1 MPIFRRKPLSWTP
14 CAAALLCLALL
25 PAAFAANSG
34 LPKGMKL
41 PKDVKVPNDTPV
53 AIYLPAGDLGS
64 RFYVS
69 TIGTW
74 AYPGKSLDDA
84 RTTLGGQLFPQMQ
97 AVKLTD
103 SGAFAD
109 GRYGLLIAINP
120 TWKIAAG
127 QLSLT
132 MDYRVY
138 DATGTKVLDSSKVQS
153 VGLHSSGMLGGFP
166 NAALRTTQLVL
177 IDVLLKL
184 KPNAEKYPAIAEIPA
199 IDRELLID
207 RKKAVTTGTAF
218 YINKS
223 GQMITAAHVLRDC
236 LVLEAQKDGV
246 TLPLKLNASS
256 NLLDLAVVDSG
267 KPTDRALPLRIGQVL
282 TLGEG
287 VTNVGY
293 PLQGLLADSPNLT
306 RGNVS
311 ARAGMKGSVGLFQ
324 FSAPIQPGSSGG
336 PVVSDGGELL
346 GVTVSSLNAA
356 ALIKD
361 GLLPQNVNFA
371 LEARYAAM
379 FLRDSNIDFV
389 EVKPKE
395 NGSMTIANEAALGAV
410 LQLSCYQ

>member
-1 MPIFRRKPLSWTP
+1 MPTIRRKPLLWNLWV
-14 CAAALLCLALL
+14 AAFSCLVVL
-25 PAAFAANSG
+25 PAAFAAKSA
-34 LPKGMKL
+34 LPKGVKL
-41 PKDVKVPNDTPV
+41 PKDVPVPNDTPV
-53 AIYLPAGDLGS
+53 AIYLPANDLGQ

-69 TIGTW
+69 SIGAW
-74 AYPGKSLDDA
+74 AYPGKSLNDA
-84 RTTLGGQLFPQMQ
+84 RRDLGGQLFPQMKT
-97 AVKLTD
+97 VSLTD
-103 SGAFAD
+103 AGNFAD
-109 GRYGLLIAINP
+109 GDYGLLIAINP
-120 TWKIAAG
+120 TWNIASG

-132 MDYRVY
+132 MDYKVY
-138 DATGTKVLDSSKVQS
+138 DGSARKVLEGSQVQT
-153 VGLHSSGMLGGFP
+153 VALHSPGPLGGFP
-166 NAALRTTQLVL
+166 NAALRTMQFVFA
-177 IDVLLKL
+177 DVLAKL
-184 KPNAEKYPAIAEIPA
+184 KPSAATYPATAQMTN

-207 RKKAVTTGTAF
+207 RKKAVNTGTAF

-246 TLPLKLNASS
+246 TMRLKAKVSS
-256 NLLDLAVVDSG
+256 NLLDLAVVDSD
-267 KPTDRALPLRIGQVL
+267 KPTDRALPLRIGQTI

-346 GVTVSSLNAA
+346 GVTVSSLNAG
-356 ALIKD
+356 ALIKE

-379 FLRDSNIDFV
+379 FLRDSHIDFA
-389 EVKPKE
+389 EVSPRAD
-395 NGSMTIANEAALGAV
+395 GSMNIANEAALGAV

>member
-1 MPIFRRKPLSWTP
+1 MPILHRKSWL
-14 CAAALLCLALL
+14 AALVCLAVL
-25 PAAFAANSG
+25 PAAFAAKSS
-34 LPKGMKL
+34 LPKGVKL

-53 AIYLPAGDLGS
+53 AIYLPANDLGT

-69 TIGTW
+69 SIGAW
-74 AYPGKSLDDA
+74 AYPGKSLEDA
-84 RTTLGGQLFPQMQ
+84 RREVGGQVFPQMKPV
-97 AVKLTD
+97 ALD
-103 SGAFAD
+103 ESGSFKE
-109 GRYGLLIAINP
+109 GTYGLLVAINP
-120 TWKIAAG
+120 TWNIASG

-132 MDYRVY
+132 MDYKVY
-138 DATGTKVLDSSKVQS
+138 DAAAQKLLEGSQVQS
-153 VGLHSSGMLGGFP
+153 VGLHSSGPLGGFP
-166 NAALRTTQLVL
+166 NAALRTLQLVL
-177 IDVLLKL
+177 VDVLARLT
-184 KPNAEKYPAIAEIPA
+184 PNAQKFPATAQLSA

-207 RKKAVTTGTAF
+207 RKKAVNTGTAF

-236 LVLEAQKDGV
+236 LVLEAQKDGAV
-246 TLPLKLNASS
+246 LPLKVKASS
-256 NLLDLAVVDSG
+256 SLLDLAVVDSG
-267 KPTDRALPLRIGQVL
+267 KPTDRALPMRIGQTI

-371 LEARYAAM
+371 LEAKYAAM
-379 FLRDSNIDFV
+379 FLRDSKIDFI
-389 EVKPKE
+389 EVKPRD
-395 NGSMTIANEAALGAV
+395 NGSMTLANDAALGAV

>member
-1 MPIFRRKPLSWTP
+1 MPIIRRKPILRP
-14 CAAALLCLALL
+14 CVAALLCLALL
-25 PAAFAANSG
+25 PAAFAAKSA

-53 AIYLPAGDLGS
+53 AIYLPANDLGT

-69 TIGTW
+69 TIGAW

-84 RTTLGGQLFPQMQ
+84 RSTVGGQLFPQMQ

-103 SGAFAD
+103 SGAFVEGA
-109 GRYGLLIAINP
+109 YGLLIAINP
-120 TWKIAAG
+120 TWNITAG

-132 MDYRVY
+132 MDYKVY
-138 DATGTKVLDSSKVQS
+138 DAGAKKVFEGSQMQS
-153 VGLHSSGMLGGFP
+153 VGLHSSGPLGGFP
-166 NAALRTTQLVL
+166 NAALRTTQLVMVE
-177 IDVLLKL
+177 VLAAL
-184 KPNAEKYPAIAEIPA
+184 KPNAEKYPATGQVSN

-218 YINKS
+218 YINKK

-267 KPTDRALPLRIGQVL
+267 IPTDRALPLRIGQ
-282 TLGEG
+282 TIILGEG

-371 LEARYAAM
+371 LEAKYAAM
-379 FLRDSNIDFV
+379 FLRDSHVDFV
-389 EVKPKE
+389 EVKPTA

>member
-1 MPIFRRKPLSWTP
+1 MPIFHWKPWL
-14 CAAALLCLALL
+14 AALFSVALL
-25 PAAFAANSG
+25 PAAFAAKSA
-34 LPKGMKL
+34 LPKGVKL
-41 PKDVKVPNDTPV
+41 PKDVKIPNDTPV
-53 AIYLPAGDLGS
+53 AIYLPANDLGT

-69 TIGTW
+69 SIGAW

-84 RTTLGGQLFPQMQ
+84 RRDLGGQLFPQMK
-97 AVKLTD
+97 AVTLTD
-103 SGAFAD
+103 AGSFAEGD
-109 GRYGLLIAINP
+109 YGLLVAINP
-120 TWKIAAG
+120 TWNIANG

-132 MDYRVY
+132 MDYKVY
-138 DATGTKVLDSSKVQS
+138 DGGARKVLEGSQVQS
-153 VGLHSSGMLGGFP
+153 VALHSPGTLGGFP
-166 NAALRTTQLVL
+166 NAALRTTRLVL
-177 IDVLLKL
+177 VDVLVKL
-184 KPNAEKYPAIAEIPA
+184 KPNAAKYPATAQMA
-199 IDRELLID
+199 SIDRELLID
-207 RKKAVTTGTAF
+207 RKKAVNTGTAF

-236 LVLEAQKDGV
+236 LVFEAQKDGV

-267 KPTDRALPLRIGQVL
+267 KPTDRALPLRVGQTL

-346 GVTVSSLNAA
+346 GITVSSLNAA

-371 LEARYAAM
+371 LEAKYAAM
-379 FLRDSNIDFV
+379 FLRDSHIDFA
-389 EVKPKE
+389 EVKPKA

>member
-1 MPIFRRKPLSWTP
+1 MPVFHRKSWL
-14 CAAALLCLALL
+14 AALLCLACL
-25 PAAFAANSG
+25 PAAFAAKG
-34 LPKGMKL
+34 ALPKGMKL
-41 PKDVKVPNDTPV
+41 PKDVTVPNDTPV
-53 AIYLPAGDLGS
+53 AIYLPANDLGT

-69 TIGTW
+69 SIGAW

-84 RTTLGGQLFPQMQ
+84 RRDVGGQLFPQMK
-97 AVKLTD
+97 AVELNDAGTF
-103 SGAFAD
+103 GD
-109 GRYGLLIAINP
+109 GSYGLLVAINP
-120 TWKIAAG
+120 TWNIASG

-132 MDYRVY
+132 MDYKVY
-138 DATGTKVLDSSKVQS
+138 DASAKKVLEGSQAQS
-153 VGLHSSGMLGGFP
+153 VALHSSGPLGGFP
-166 NAALRTTQLVL
+166 NAALRTMQLVL
-177 IDVLLKL
+177 VDVLAKL
-184 KPNAEKYPAIAEIPA
+184 KPNAEKFPATAQMPA

-207 RKKAVTTGTAF
+207 RKKAVNTGTAF

-223 GQMITAAHVLRDC
+223 GQMMTAAHVLRDC
-236 LVLEAQKDGV
+236 LVLEAQKDGAV
-246 TLPLKLNASS
+246 LPLKLNASS

-267 KPTDRALPLRIGQVL
+267 KPTDRALPLRVGQTI

-379 FLRDSNIDFV
+379 FLRDSHIDFT
-389 EVKPKE
+389 EVDPKA
-395 NGSMTIANEAALGAV
+395 NGTMTLANEAALGAV

>member
-1 MPIFRRKPLSWTP
+1 MPIIPRKPSRWTWV
-14 CAAALLCLALL
+14 AAFLIVALVG
-25 PAAFAANSG
+25 PAFAASNA
-34 LPKGMKL
+34 LPKGVKL
-41 PKDVKVPNDTPV
+41 PKDVKVPNDTPL
-53 AIYLPAGDLGS
+53 AIYLPANDLGT
-64 RFYVS
+64 RFYVAS
-69 TIGTW
+69 IGAW

-84 RTTLGGQLFPQMQ
+84 RREIGGQLFPRMLPV
-97 AVKLTD
+97 ALTD
-103 SGAFAD
+103 AGPFAE
-109 GRYGLLIAINP
+109 GSYGLLLAINP
-120 TWKIAAG
+120 TWNIVAG

-132 MDYRVY
+132 MAYKVY
-138 DATGTKVLDSSKVQS
+138 DGSSHKVLEGSQVQI
-153 VGLHSSGMLGGFP
+153 VALHSPGPLGGFP
-166 NAALRTTQLVL
+166 NAARNATRLVL
-177 IDVLLKL
+177 VDVLVKL
-184 KPNAEKYPAIAEIPA
+184 KPSAQKYPATAQMAA

-207 RKKAVTTGTAF
+207 RKRAVTTGTAF

-246 TLPLKLNASS
+246 VLPVKLTASS

-267 KPTDRALPLRIGQVL
+267 KPTDRALPLRINQAI

-346 GVTVSSLNAA
+346 GITVSSLNAA

-371 LEARYAAM
+371 LEAKYAAM
-379 FLRDSNIDFV
+379 FLRDSHIDFV
-389 EVKPKE
+389 EVKPRAD
-395 NGSMTIANEAALGAV
+395 GSMNIANEAALGAV